1 MINVSSKDLS
11 IIGRV
16 MDFLHHHPE
25 DGVLRLET
33 FMSTPQKLLWTTE
46 DLVNLTGWSESTIQK
61 LRAKGKLPYI
71 PTTPCAY
78 VPWEVKRVLE
88 KLQVGGNYGK
98 PIRRRRKRKAAVDDK
113 KIAGNCDA
121 DRSRRPA

>member
-1 MINVSSKDLS
+1 MVQVPVDRL
-11 IIGRV
+11 GVVGHV
-16 MDFLHHHPE
+16 MSFLDRYPE